1 MTITKYLDDFYFPFR
16 PSLSP
21 RTKKL
26 YRYTVRKFGQWLGH
40 RPTIADLN
48 NTTVGKYISAL
59 MEADYAPSSVDKER
73 RQLVAIWRDAMIEG
87 IVRKGPRIRPVKI
100 PDPIPRAL
108 NVIELKQLWLAF
120 GKLQGST
127 GGNANEHVIRAAA
140 TIQLNTAERIG
151 AVSKLQWND
160 IVGRVI
166 TFRAETRKG
175 GRRAK
180 VAEVPDIAIDYLGR
194 LHRESNF
201 VFPGCPET
209 IKLNTLYTR
218 AFERSGIAYTPGKT
232 SHLLRS
238 TKATVVDSRGGNAAR
253 SLGNTPAVCEKHY
266 IQQGVDDSWKLL
278 DWVG

>member
-1 MTITKYLDDFYFPFR
+1 
-16 PSLSP
+16 
-21 RTKKL
+21 
-26 YRYTVRKFGQWLGH
+26 
-40 RPTIADLN
+40 
-48 NTTVGKYISAL
+48 
-59 MEADYAPSSVDKER
+59 
-73 RQLVAIWRDAMIEG
+73 MIEG

-100 PDPIPRAL
+100 PDPTPRAL

-120 GKLQGST
+120 STLQGST

-151 AVSKLQWND
+151 AVSKLQWSD
-160 IVGRVI
+160 IEGRVI

-194 LHRESNF
+194 LHRDSKF

-218 AFERSGIAYTPGKT
+218 AFERSGIAYTPGTYTPGKT

-238 TKATVVDSRGGNAAR
+238 TKATVVDSRG
-253 SLGNTPAVCEKHY
+253 ST
-266 IQQGVDDSWKLL
+266 ITW
-278 DWVG
+278 